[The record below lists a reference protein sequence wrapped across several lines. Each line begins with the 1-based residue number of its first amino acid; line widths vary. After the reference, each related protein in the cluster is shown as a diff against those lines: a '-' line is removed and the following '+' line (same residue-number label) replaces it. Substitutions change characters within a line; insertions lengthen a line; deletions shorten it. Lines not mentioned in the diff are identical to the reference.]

1 MRVKYDQ
8 EADALYIELVEDA
21 KVVRTVHLSQD
32 IALDFGPEEKL
43 IGIEVLDAKTTM
55 GNGSIPKILLENLA
69 IERDQAARGNL

>member
-1 MRVKYDQ
+1 MRVKYDE

-21 KVVRTVHLSQD
+21 KVVRTVHLSHD

-43 IGIEVLDAKTTM
+43 IGVEVLDAKTTM